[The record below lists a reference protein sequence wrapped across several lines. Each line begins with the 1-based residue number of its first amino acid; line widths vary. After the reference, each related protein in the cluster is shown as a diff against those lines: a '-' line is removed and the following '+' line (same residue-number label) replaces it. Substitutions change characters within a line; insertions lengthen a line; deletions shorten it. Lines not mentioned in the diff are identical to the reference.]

1 MEQKNFELNGELQNS
16 ENVIVENKM
25 GVMPVNKLLISMSL
39 PMMVSMLVQALYN
52 IVDSLFVAR
61 ISEDALSAVS
71 LAFPIQTL
79 MIALSGGTAVGL
91 GTLLSRALGEK
102 NHKRVSAIATNGV
115 FLISVIYAI
124 FLIIGLFAIEPFFAS
139 QTKDAEI
146 MKYGVEY
153 LRVVCICSIGLC
165 CQMIFEK
172 LLQSTGKTTLSMVT
186 QLIGAVINIILDPIF
201 IFGYFGVP
209 KMGVAGA
216 AIATVIGQI
225 IAAIVAILLNFK
237 KNTEIKFEF
246 KGFRPSS
253 HIIGQIYVI
262 GIPSIIMQ
270 SIGSVMVYGMNQILM
285 AFTST
290 ATAVFGAYFKL
301 QSFIFMPIFGLNNGL
316 VPIIAYNYGARKRE
330 RVIKAIKLGM
340 IYAVSIMFVGII
352 VFQLIPDVLLNM
364 FDASEQMLA
373 IGIPALRII
382 SLHFVFAGFCIIA
395 GSACQALG
403 NAVYSMITSIC
414 RQLLVL
420 LPAAYLLSKLGDV
433 NYVWWAFPIAELV
446 SVVLNI
452 GFLTRTNKKVLRPM
466 KETED

>member
-1 MEQKNFELNGELQNS
+1 
-16 ENVIVENKM
+16 
-25 GVMPVNKLLISMSL
+25 
-39 PMMVSMLVQALYN
+39 
-52 IVDSLFVAR
+52 
-61 ISEDALSAVS
+61 
-71 LAFPIQTL
+71 
-79 MIALSGGTAVGL
+79 
-91 GTLLSRALGEK
+91 
-102 NHKRVSAIATNGV
+102 
-115 FLISVIYAI
+115 
-124 FLIIGLFAIEPFFAS
+124 
-139 QTKDAEI
+139 
-146 MKYGVEY
+146 
-153 LRVVCICSIGLC
+153 
-165 CQMIFEK
+165 
-172 LLQSTGKTTLSMVT
+172 
-186 QLIGAVINIILDPIF
+186 
-201 IFGYFGVP
+201 
-209 KMGVAGA
+209 
-216 AIATVIGQI
+216 
-225 IAAIVAILLNFK
+225 
-237 KNTEIKFEF
+237 
-246 KGFRPSS
+246 
-253 HIIGQIYVI
+253 
-262 GIPSIIMQ
+262 
-270 SIGSVMVYGMNQILM
+270 MVYGMNQILM